1 MRLAFGVRIP
11 IPRKTVKDGATSVC
25 SVAMKGWASPQ
36 PQKVRDRGKP
46 NGAVLPWN
54 FIARKLDRTGTGT
67 QTNPQPN
74 TSLGCFSASRPKQEF
89 PRGARVVDPPTPAAT
104 AASQQISS

>member
-1 MRLAFGVRIP
+1 MRYPAGTDIKLILRHAPRIRGSHSHPSKNREGWSNLGVFGGNERV
-11 IPRKTVKDGATSVC
+11 GQ
-25 SVAMKGWASPQ
+25 PQ

-89 PRGARVVDPPTPAAT
+89 PRGARVVD
-104 AASQQISS
+104 